1 MNYICKKHN
10 IGSGTYKDAYSA
22 QICHARIASPHD
34 FVCDMHPAELCI
46 VEFKDAILFINF
58 TTSKSSVIKEF
69 YKFKMKMLTDA
80 EFKHTINEI
89 LNDELF
95 NNEKP
100 FIPPQEYS
108 DFFKN
113 ECPFVN
119 KMEYLNEFF
128 DKGNKQFE
136 LINELKQ
143 MHRLGSIGVG
153 NNSGGGGGAAPITH
167 LSSFAPKLYQIRLDI
182 VIIEKINNGS
192 GTILMEKIITY
203 GTPFTPD
210 KIDEEFAKI
219 PNNSFVKVSYLIERC
234 GESIKTYVKDN
245 PYTTNDVGQKVSDF
259 IDSYVDATDELNCD
273 FKPENL
279 CPKYKKSNVNDQ
291 IKSIESIQM
300 LDVDTQFLISENS
313 TIFSRHAKV
322 FMKFLFFSYFEK
334 YTIAKFNNWHVSQS
348 EVSDMINFFLKKDFM
363 IYEYNP
369 INMLHHYLIKI
380 KSDKEFP
387 HYDSLLKKDKYKNII
402 SLLEEQIKKIPQNAS
417 AKRFRSFPIFET
429 NLTQENANSHV
440 LQSNPTLY
448 PTPDYGE
455 ETKDERKGGKR
466 RRKTQKKRR
475 SN

>member
-1 MNYICKKHN
+1 MNYICKKQN
-10 IGSGTYKDAYSA
+10 IGSGTYKYAYSA
-22 QICHARIASPHD
+22 QICDPRIASPHD
-34 FVCDMHPAELCI
+34 FVCDMHPDELCI
-46 VEFKDAILFINF
+46 VQFKDAIRFINF
-58 TTSKSSVIKEF
+58 TTSRSSVIKQF

-80 EFKHTINEI
+80 EFKYTINKM
-89 LNDELF
+89 LNDET
-95 NNEKP
+95 EP

-153 NNSGGGGGAAPITH
+153 NNSGGGGGAAPITQ

-182 VIIEKINNGS
+182 YDSVSRK
-192 GTILMEKIITY
+192 TITY
-203 GTPFTPD
+203 GMPFTPD
-210 KIDEEFAKI
+210 KMDEEIAKI
-219 PNNSFVKVSYLIERC
+219 PDNTDVKVSYLIERC

-279 CPKYKKSNVNDQ
+279 CPKYTKSNVNDQ

-313 TIFSRHAKV
+313 TIFSKHAKV

-334 YTIAKFNNWHVSQS
+334 YTSAKFGNWHVSKS
-348 EVSDMINFFLKKDFM
+348 EVSDMIIFFLKKDFM

-369 INMLHHYLIKI
+369 INMLHHYLIK
-380 KSDKEFP
+380 KNSDNEFP

-402 SLLEEQIKKIPQNAS
+402 SLLEEQIEKIPQNAS

-429 NLTQENANSHV
+429 NLIPENANSPV

-448 PTPDYGE
+448 PTPSHLTPDYGE

>member
-10 IGSGTYKDAYSA
+10 IGSGTYKYAYST
-22 QICHARIASPHD
+22 QICDARIASSHD
-34 FVCDMHPAELCI
+34 FMCDVNPDELCI
-46 VEFKDAILFINF
+46 VQFKDAIRFINF
-58 TTSKSSVIKEF
+58 TTSKSSVIKQF

-80 EFKHTINEI
+80 EFKYTINEI
-89 LNDELF
+89 LNDET
-95 NNEKP
+95 EP
-100 FIPPQEYS
+100 FIPPPEYS
-108 DFFKN
+108 DFFNN

-143 MHRLGSIGVG
+143 MHRLGSIGVSDSSG
-153 NNSGGGGGAAPITH
+153 RGGGGGGGGGGAPITH

-182 VIIEKINNGS
+182 YDTVSRK
-192 GTILMEKIITY
+192 TITY

-210 KIDEEFAKI
+210 KMDEEIAKI
-219 PNNSFVKVSYLIERC
+219 PDNTDVRVLYLIERC
-234 GESIKTYVKDN
+234 GESIKTYIKDN
-245 PYTTNDVGQKVSDF
+245 PFQTTVVGQKVSDF

-279 CPKYKKSNVNDQ
+279 CPKYTKSNINNQ
-291 IKSIESIQM
+291 IETIESIQM

-313 TIFSRHAKV
+313 TIFSKHAKV

-334 YTIAKFNNWHVSQS
+334 YTSAKFNDWHVSKS
-348 EVSDMINFFLKKDFM
+348 EVSDMINFFLQRDFM

-369 INMLHHYLIKI
+369 INMLYHYLIK
-380 KSDKEFP
+380 KNSDDEFP
-387 HYDSLLKKDKYKNII
+387 HYDKFLKKNKDKNII
-402 SLLEEQIKKIPQNAS
+402 SLFEEQIKKIPQTS
-417 AKRFRSFPIFET
+417 SQTVLRSFPMFET
-429 NLTQENANSHV
+429 NTTLSGSKRNS
-440 LQSNPTLY
+440 SLY
-448 PTPDYGE
+448 PTPPPLTPDYGD
-455 ETKDERKGGKR
+455 ETKDETKGGKR